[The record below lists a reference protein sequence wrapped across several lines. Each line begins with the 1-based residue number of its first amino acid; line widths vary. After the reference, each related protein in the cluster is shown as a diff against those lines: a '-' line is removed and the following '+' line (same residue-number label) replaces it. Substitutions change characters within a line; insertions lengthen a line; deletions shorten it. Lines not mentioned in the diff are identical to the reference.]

1 MFLQKCAGC
10 HTVGRGKLTGPDLNE
25 AATWAVPDLT
35 RTIKTME
42 KKVGPLS
49 DDDVARLA
57 DLLKDAK
64 VKERL
69 EAEEDRA
76 AAAEAVAFG
85 PPSAETGAAL
95 FSGRAPLANG
105 GAACVACHVVNGR
118 GGTLGPDLTAV
129 YARLGEAPLASAC
142 EKTNFK
148 IMSAAYKDHPVTKRE
163 ALHLTKFFAAV
174 GEAPAPLADP
184 PVAAYGAA
192 AALVCLGA
200 LAFAYR
206 KRAPGVR
213 RSLVRRRH
221 DVVD

>member
-1 MFLQKCAGC
+1 VQEQAG
-10 HTVGRGKLTGPDLNE
+10 D
-25 AATWAVPDLT
+25 
-35 RTIKTME
+35 
-42 KKVGPLS
+42 
-49 DDDVARLA
+49 
-57 DLLKDAK
+57 
-64 VKERL
+64 
-69 EAEEDRA
+69 A
-76 AAAEAVAFG
+76 AAGKRLFTG
-85 PPSAETGAAL
+85 ETQ
-95 FSGRAPLANG
+95 LANG
-105 GAACVACHVVNGR
+105 GPACMSCHSIAGAGALGGGR
-118 GGTLGPDLTAV
+118 VGPDLTGV
-129 YARLGEAPLASAC
+129 YTKLGETPLVSAC